1 MSFWHCNC
9 CKLQL
14 QVALSFQQVLQLLR
28 MLSRFSNHFLLII
41 RQCSAGRKDRRSAVN
56 LLCFTLL
63 LCHCAASSYCAAF
76 AAAPLALLSLFAAQ
90 PSPLPAMCSSAVASL
105 SPSLSSTSSLCSA
118 LSFAH
123 HVRLLL
129 LQPRALLLRSR
140 CRCRCPC
147 SLSATLFVVIIAIS
161 CALV

>member
-28 MLSRFSNHFLLII
+28 MLRRFSNHFSLII

-76 AAAPLALLSLFAAQ
+76 AAAPLALLSFFAAL
-90 PSPLPAMCSSAVASL
+90 PSPLPAMCSSAVAS
-105 SPSLSSTSSLCSA
+105 PSLINILSLLCAVVRSSCSAAAAAASCPVAAQPLSLPLPLSLCFS
-118 LSFAH
+118 LCRHYGNF
-123 HVRLLL
+123 VRARL
-129 LQPRALLLRSR
+129 
-140 CRCRCPC
+140 
-147 SLSATLFVVIIAIS
+147 I
-161 CALV
+161 

>member
-14 QVALSFQQVLQLLR
+14 QVALSFQQVLQHLR
-28 MLSRFSNHFLLII
+28 MLSRFSNHFSLII
-41 RQCSAGRKDRRSAVN
+41 RQCSAGRKGRRSAVN
-56 LLCFTLL
+56 LLCLTLL

-76 AAAPLALLSLFAAQ
+76 FAAPLALLSLFAAL
-90 PSPLPAMCSSAVASL
+90 PSPLPAMCSSSVASL
-105 SPSLSSTSSLCSA
+105 SPPLSSVSSLCSA

-123 HVRLLL
+123 HALL
-129 LQPRALLLRSR
+129 LQPPRALLLRSR

-147 SLSATLFVVIIAIS
+147 SLSASLFVVIMAIS